1 MRQLKERPSLPR
13 RIPAMQHSLLP
24 RLRTAFAACL
34 IAAFAA
40 SCATAPSPDD
50 APPSVARA
58 ELLLKQNNP
67 AAAARMYEQLA
78 AGNPPPARID
88 LALAAARAWVA
99 ANRATDAARVLDANS
114 NGLSAAQQFERE
126 LIRGEVAAASGQY
139 APAWQ
144 QVSKIPTPVRPADAS
159 RLFLLQQQVALRA
172 GQPVDGVRAGIERE
186 RVATSDTERA
196 RARRDLLTDLRSAI
210 DSGLRVDPAAARDEL
225 VRGWLEIGQIAA
237 SATRSPLSA
246 PAALERW
253 RGRYPGHPATTIAAS
268 EIIAPG
274 ERTASL
280 NSATTQSSSLQS
292 ISIALLLPLAS
303 NQSQVATAARL
314 IRDGFMAAVTRQ
326 PQAGRP
332 TVRIYDT
339 AALTVPTALKNA
351 RADGA
356 DMVVGPLTKPE
367 VQAANDERTGNLP
380 MLLLNNLSGNAAT
393 GANIY
398 QYALAPE
405 DEARQIARQ
414 MVTSGKRN
422 ALVLTPSNDWGT
434 RVAAA
439 FTDELTRG
447 GGLVVVHTTY
457 DMNSSDPTPRVTA
470 ALGIDD
476 SNSRND
482 KLRSITGARF
492 GFEPRPRPD
501 IDAIFLAGYAPD
513 TAGLLS
519 PLRLIYPVLNR
530 YADHLPT
537 FMTQDGLEAD
547 INANRELVGM
557 YLLDTPWSLDVTGP
571 AAETRTATESAWRE
585 SGAKQSRYFA
595 FGFDAANLALAI
607 RPGTAWPLAGLT
619 GRLSL
624 TPEGRVERNLQW
636 ARITSTG
643 QVQPADPPAP

>member
-24 RLRTAFAACL
+24 RLRTAIAACL
-34 IAAFAA
+34 IVAFAA

-58 ELLLKQNNP
+58 ELLLQQNNP

-78 AGNPPPARID
+78 AGNPPPARIE

-99 ANRATDAARVLDANS
+99 ANRATDAARILDANS
-114 NGLSAAQQFERE
+114 SGLSAAQQFERE

-172 GQPVDGVRAGIERE
+172 GQPVEGVRAGIERE

-210 DSGLRVDPAAARDEL
+210 DSGLRVDPAVARDEL

-237 SATRSPLSA
+237 SAARSPLNA

-253 RGRYPGHPATTIAAS
+253 RSRYPRHPAATIAVS
-268 EIIAPG
+268 EIITPG
-274 ERTASL
+274 ERAASQNSGTA
-280 NSATTQSSSLQS
+280 QFSLQS
-292 ISIALLLPLAS
+292 MSIALLLPLTS
-303 NQSQVATAARL
+303 NQSQVATAAKL
-314 IRDGFMAAVTRQ
+314 IREGFMAAVTRQ
-326 PQAGRP
+326 PDAGRP

-351 RADGA
+351 RAEGA

-367 VQAANDERTGNLP
+367 VQAAHEERAGNLP
-380 MLLLNNLSGNAAT
+380 MLLLNTLTGNNAT
-393 GANIY
+393 GANLY

-414 MVTSGKRN
+414 LVASGRRN

-434 RVAAA
+434 RVATA
-439 FTDELTRG
+439 FADELNRG
-447 GGLVVVHTTY
+447 GGMVAVQTAY

-513 TAGLLS
+513 TAGSLN

-537 FMTQDGLEAD
+537 FMTQDGLDAD
-547 INANRELVGM
+547 TNANRELVGM
-557 YLLDTPWSLDVTGP
+557 YVLDTPWSLDTTGP
-571 AAETRTATESAWRE
+571 AAEMRSATESAWRA
-585 SGAKQSRYFA
+585 SGARQSRYFA

-607 RPGTAWPLAGLT
+607 RRPGTAWPLTGVT
-619 GRLSL
+619 GRLNL
-624 TPEGRVERNLQW
+624 TAEGRVERDLQW
-636 ARITSTG
+636 ARISSAG